1 MVEAMSIMNERHV
14 PSVGRLWV
22 ESSTTL
28 VPVSLAIAG
37 VADLV
42 GQGCQFT
49 GRGFGL
55 GGDRRNER
63 THQLKLVALGKIA
76 HRLVTGNEF
85 SSLSGDPSH
94 DRLDVAVE

>member
-1 MVEAMSIMNERHV
+1 MVEAMSIVNERYV

-49 GRGFGL
+49 AEASAWEVIDGMSAPT
-55 GGDRRNER
+55 N
-63 THQLKLVALGKIA
+63 
-76 HRLVTGNEF
+76 
-85 SSLSGDPSH
+85 
-94 DRLDVAVE
+94 